1 MNVRILDLID
11 FEKIN
16 ILLEGFYKTTG
27 FLTAILD
34 LEGNVL
40 SQSGWRRI
48 CTHFHR
54 INPVSSELCR
64 ISDTELASKMAEGQR
79 FHHYQCLNGL
89 VDVAV
94 PIVIKG
100 EHIANLFTGQ
110 FFYEEPDMNF
120 FREQA
125 KKYNF
130 DEKEY
135 FDSLSK
141 VPVVS
146 KKEVKVAMDFLLDVT
161 QLITEI
167 IVVKQEQIELNETIR
182 KNEERFRIAQEF
194 SPDGFTILHPLRNEK
209 NEIIDFTWVYEN
221 QTIARINH
229 TTPEDIIGKRLLDLF
244 PTHEGTS
251 IFETYIEVANTR
263 KPKIIDNIYV
273 GEVISVP
280 TWLRLVVVPMEDDIA
295 ILAQDITERK
305 QTEENILQNEARLRS
320 LVNIF
325 QHRAE
330 DVQGFLDYALS
341 EAIQLTG
348 SKIGYIYFYNEEKNE
363 FTLNTWSNDVMN
375 VCSVIE
381 PETVYQLEKTGIWG
395 EAVRQRKEIV
405 VNDFMAPHPHKKGLP
420 EGHAPLF
427 RYMSIPVFSNNQIVA
442 VLGLANKTG
451 NYEQSD
457 VLQVQILMDALWKEV
472 ERKRGEQFLIES
484 EKRFRTIVESA
495 PDPIFIQINHRFA
508 YLNKPAL
515 QLFGVSAEVE
525 MIDKPVLDFVHPDF
539 RELALKRIHILND
552 KKESV
557 LSLLEQKFIRPN
569 GEEVW
574 VETSGEPIYY
584 NGQHGGLV
592 FVRDISE
599 RKQKELEIRTLNHR
613 LEILIDVIQQLSSVQ
628 SLEEVQEIVAHSARN
643 LIGADGATLVF
654 RENNSCFYVN
664 EDAIQPLWKGRK
676 FPLDAC
682 ISGWVMQ
689 NKQPVI
695 IEDIF
700 TDSRIPI
707 DVYSPT
713 FVKSLAMVPINV
725 SNPIGAIGNYW
736 KDHYTPNETEMQLLQ
751 TLANAAARSIE
762 NIQLYAEL
770 ENRVKQRTEQ
780 LQAANKE
787 LETFTY
793 SVSHDLKA
801 PLRGIDGYSKLL
813 LLEHGESLNDEAVH
827 FIKTIRS
834 STLQMHQL
842 IDDLLSYS
850 RLERSELIEK
860 KIAIKSFVESLV
872 GSYRGELNEKSF
884 TLNIDIPDTEIIA
897 DETGL
902 SIALRN
908 LIENAI
914 KFTDGKPSPLIE
926 VGLDENPGNWLIK
939 VKDNGVGFDM
949 KYHDRIFEIFQ
960 RLHHSEEFPGTGIGL
975 AMVAKALHRM
985 NGKTYAESSPG
996 KGSTFFIELPK
1007 HTIV

>member
-1 MNVRILDLID
+1 LNHEIQFFYPRKRNFSCLRTPSVSFRIEKKVTMKVRILDLID

-54 INPVSSELCR
+54 LNPVSSDLCR
-64 ISDTELASKMAEGQR
+64 ISDTELAGKMAEGQQ

-94 PIVIKG
+94 PIVVRG

-110 FFYEEPDMNF
+110 FFYEEPNMEF
-120 FREQA
+120 FRAQA

-130 DEKEY
+130 DENEY
-135 FDSLSK
+135 FEALSN

-146 KKEVKVAMDFLLDVT
+146 KEKVKVAMDFLLDVT
-161 QLITEI
+161 QLITEMI
-167 IVVKQEQIELNETIR
+167 IIRQEQIELNT
-182 KNEERFRIAQEF
+182 
-194 SPDGFTILHPLRNEK
+194 TILH
-209 NEIIDFTWVYEN
+209 
-221 QTIARINH
+221 
-229 TTPEDIIGKRLLDLF
+229 
-244 PTHEGTS
+244 
-251 IFETYIEVANTR
+251 
-263 KPKIIDNIYV
+263 
-273 GEVISVP
+273 
-280 TWLRLVVVPMEDDIA
+280 
-295 ILAQDITERK
+295 
-305 QTEENILQNEARLRS
+305 NEARLRS

-348 SKIGYIYFYNEEKNE
+348 SKIGYIYFYSEEKKE
-363 FTLNTWSNDVMN
+363 FTLNTWSNGVMD
-375 VCSVIE
+375 VCSVTE
-381 PETVYQLEKTGIWG
+381 PETVYKLEKTGIWG
-395 EAVRQRKEIV
+395 EAVRQRKDIV
-405 VNDFMAPHPHKKGLP
+405 VNDFMAPNPLKKGLP

-427 RYMSIPVFSNNQIVA
+427 RYMTIPVFSNSQIVA
-442 VLGLANKTG
+442 VLGLANKMTD
-451 NYEQSD
+451 YDQSD
-457 VLQVQILMDALWKEV
+457 VLQVQLLMDALWKEV
-472 ERKRGEQFLIES
+472 ERKRGEKSLIES
-484 EKRFRTIVESA
+484 EERFRTIVESA
-495 PDPIFIQINHRFA
+495 PDPIFIQTNHRFS
-508 YLNKPAL
+508 YLNKPAM
-515 QLFGVSAEVE
+515 QLFGASSESEIIGKEVLE
-525 MIDKPVLDFVHPDF
+525 FVHPDSH
-539 RELALKRIHILND
+539 EMAKKRIQTLNE

-557 LSLLEQKFIRPN
+557 RSLLEQKFIRMN

-584 NGQHGGLV
+584 QGQHGGLV

-599 RKQKELEIRTLNHR
+599 RKQKELEINQLNHR
-613 LEILIDVIQQLSSVQ
+613 FEILIDVIQQLSSAQ
-628 SLEEVQEIVAHSARN
+628 SLDLVQDIVAHSARQ

-654 RENNSCFYVN
+654 KENNMCYYVN

-689 NKQPVI
+689 HKQPVI

-736 KDHYTPNETEMQLLQ
+736 KDNYCPNETEMQLLQ

-770 ENRVKQRTEQ
+770 EKRVQQRTEQ

-813 LLEHGESLNDEAVH
+813 LVEYGESLNDEAVH

-850 RLERSELIEK
+850 RLERSELKKK
-860 KIAIKSFVESLV
+860 KIELKPFVESLL
-872 GSYRGELNEKSF
+872 GSYRGVLNEKGFS
-884 TLNIDIPDTEIIA
+884 LHIDIPDTKIIA

-902 SIALRN
+902 SISLRN

-914 KFTDGKPSPLIE
+914 KFTDGTSYPMIE
-926 VGLDENPGNWLIK
+926 IGLDENPENWILK

-960 RLHHSEEFPGTGIGL
+960 RLHHAEEFPGTGIGL
-975 AMVAKALHRM
+975 AMVAKALQRM
-985 NGKTYAESSPG
+985 HGKTYAESSPG
-996 KGSTFFIELPK
+996 QGSTFFIELPK
-1007 HTIV
+1007 NTSL